1 MVMYYFLLDG
11 AVLQN
16 EVLHI
21 IFFCLSSREKFTLYT
36 THRRDNVKLDHAFVV
51 FCTLF
56 EL

>member
-51 FCTLF
+51 FYTLF